1 MPWSPS
7 YENARPDSRLDR
19 FRGRAA
25 VATRYGEPA
34 GHLLVHTDFLAE
46 QLGGRLWWRRWA
58 MPVEFAEV
66 YTSLDGSVAIE
77 QLLPADIDD
86 RVAEWTAGRCTT
98 AGTTYGLT
106 WLDEAESDRVHRDVF
121 GHHH

>member
-7 YENARPDSRLDR
+7 FESAQPDPRLDP

-58 MPVEFAEV
+58 RPVEFAEV
-66 YTSLDGSVAIE
+66 HAAFGTLITIE
-77 QLLPADIDD
+77 QVLPAGVDAL
-86 RVAEWTAGRCTT
+86 VAEWA
-98 AGTTYGLT
+98 AGTYTADGTRYGLT
-106 WLDEAESDRVHRDVF
+106 WLDEAGSERVHREVF
-121 GHHH
+121 GHQH